1 MNYSITDSD
10 NQQVFSREF
19 ENILQYYKKKQQR
32 QNEFRNLVEM
42 IEEIESSRGNE
53 LQFYQQQLSM
63 LSKNSD
69 DESNDMTSK
78 YINEKEIALYNELQA
93 TQAVAAVQFD
103 EMEMKLKNLLDEA
116 NQKWREANSSCN
128 TLRSEL
134 IRTKTQM
141 NQMNFILNSKQKE
154 CQDLQD
160 KLCAMEAKFFK
171 IHETNISD
179 DITNL
184 LKKDCYDHRGMPC
197 EMNIGHKP
205 SDVNI
210 ETSVQNKVNNLT
222 KIENKGTTTSTYKP
236 SDSIRHKETTSEL
249 DDFKVN
255 NQKEVTNFKR
265 KIKLP
270 SLIQVSNATETK
282 FIKKK
287 RKLYNI
293 NDIGN
298 LNEIQ

>member
-78 YINEKEIALYNELQA
+78 YINEKEKCYQLEQQVSILTSKIEDLKVVCSKEKEKIISKYEEELEKLRRENEERKQDYIKKEIALYNELQA

-141 NQMNFILNSKQKE
+141 NQMNFILNSKQK
-154 CQDLQD
+154 
-160 KLCAMEAKFFK
+160 
-171 IHETNISD
+171 
-179 DITNL
+179 
-184 LKKDCYDHRGMPC
+184 
-197 EMNIGHKP
+197 
-205 SDVNI
+205 
-210 ETSVQNKVNNLT
+210 
-222 KIENKGTTTSTYKP
+222 
-236 SDSIRHKETTSEL
+236 
-249 DDFKVN
+249 
-255 NQKEVTNFKR
+255 
-265 KIKLP
+265 
-270 SLIQVSNATETK
+270 
-282 FIKKK
+282 
-287 RKLYNI
+287 
-293 NDIGN
+293 
-298 LNEIQ
+298 